1 MYQLLFVAGV
11 VLSAFAAPSVPQ
23 PTCFST
29 SRLQEMV
36 RDEVQDAELRLLEGS
51 DAVQFVESFNAVL
64 PQSHVAAEEILIV
77 SKPQM
82 PAAILIFFSDGC
94 ASGRAVLP
102 LTVVQSLL
110 LQIER
115 SGA

>member
-1 MYQLLFVAGV
+1 MYQLLFAVGV
-11 VLSAFAAPSVPQ
+11 LLSAFAASAAPR

-29 SRLQEMV
+29 LRIEEMV
-36 RDEVQDAELRLLEGS
+36 RDEVQGAAIRLLSGI
-51 DAVQFVESFNAVL
+51 DAQQFVASFNAVP
-64 PQSHVAAEEILIV
+64 PQSHVLAEEILLV

-82 PAAILIFFSDGC
+82 PAAILIFFNGGC
-94 ASGRAVLP
+94 ASGRAILP
-102 LTVVQSLL
+102 LPVVQSLL